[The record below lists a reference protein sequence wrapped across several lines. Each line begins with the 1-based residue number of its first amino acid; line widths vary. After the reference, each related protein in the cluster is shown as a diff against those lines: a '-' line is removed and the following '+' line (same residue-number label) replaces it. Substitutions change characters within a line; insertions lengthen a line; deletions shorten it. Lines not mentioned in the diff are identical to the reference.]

1 MIARCTRALRKQV
14 LHFLSSGSLVNVVE
28 AQRELLR
35 GGPEIKLIVGAARV
49 LQLSRALSC
58 CPVTLWVA
66 VPASMLVRHLV
77 IATAAAKVLVKGCR
91 CRLLG
96 AGCRV

>member
-14 LHFLSSGSLVNVVE
+14 LHFLSSSSLVNVVE
-28 AQRELLR
+28 AQRELPR

-66 VPASMLVRHLV
+66 VPASMLVRPASDACALPQTD
-77 IATAAAKVLVKGCR
+77 ISSG
-91 CRLLG
+91 
-96 AGCRV
+96 RVTRYRDCDT